1 MVFGRGKKNEEKQ
14 RAETTR
20 IRKEISLSEVNKIIE
35 DVKTIREK
43 TLITETKSIKN
54 KIAPNLVDLLK
65 ISKTLEKDNL
75 KVDDIDK
82 HLKILVLRGKSQL
95 ISTIKNEVIWRFNE
109 INSYDDALQFDKE
122 ISQILKKIGDV
133 LGRQSRVIHI
143 FAKKYANK
151 LKNILSALDSSVK
164 GLHIIL
170 ENHRKLDENIISISN
185 DFLRINQI
193 KEEQEKRKER
203 LNKLTES
210 INSQKTIIKSRND
223 DIEILK
229 ASNEYPEFLNI
240 KSDIEKLDPEKKQI
254 KNDMD
259 LQFTKIS
266 RPLGKYSYISSLDK
280 PQKNLME
287 KLIQNPFEVLNQ
299 ENKADVITIL
309 ELTRKGVETG
319 SVSVKDT
326 TKSLIQLDETIK
338 ILDNFIN
345 NISEFNSKR
354 TKLEDSLKIFN
365 SKDLDHRESELVRAL
380 NEKND
385 LEERI
390 QSIDNEISQNKKE
403 VPRLILEIESKL
415 GKVSSTQYTI
425 VQ

>member
-43 TLITETKSIKN
+43 TLIAETKSIKN

-95 ISTIKNEVIWRFNE
+95 ISIIKNEVIWRFNE

-229 ASNEYPEFLNI
+229 ASNEYSEFLNI
-240 KSDIEKLDPEKKQI
+240 KSDIEKLDPGKKQI

-280 PQKNLME
+280 HQKNLME
-287 KLIQNPFEVLNQ
+287 KLIQNPFGVLNQ

-309 ELTRKGVETG
+309 VLTRKAVETG

-338 ILDNFIN
+338 ILDDFIN
-345 NISEFNSKR
+345 NISGFNYCF
-354 TKLEDSLKIFN
+354 L
-365 SKDLDHRESELVRAL
+365 
-380 NEKND
+380 
-385 LEERI
+385 RI
-390 QSIDNEISQNKKE
+390 
-403 VPRLILEIESKL
+403 
-415 GKVSSTQYTI
+415 Y
-425 VQ
+425 

>member
-1 MVFGRGKKNEEKQ
+1 MVFGRGEKNEEKQ

-43 TLITETKSIKN
+43 TLIAETKSIKN

-95 ISTIKNEVIWRFNE
+95 ISIIKNEVIWKFNE

-151 LKNILSALDSSVK
+151 LKNTLSSIDSSVK

-185 DFLRINQI
+185 DFLRINQNN
-193 KEEQEKRKER
+193 EEQEKRKER

-229 ASNEYPEFLNI
+229 ASNEYSEFLNI
-240 KSDIEKLDPEKKQI
+240 KSDIEKLDPEKKQVKDYI
-254 KNDMD
+254 D
-259 LQFTKIS
+259 LQFAKIS
-266 RPLGKYSYISSLDK
+266 RPLGKYSYISALDK

-287 KLIQNPFEVLNQ
+287 KLIKNPFEVLNQ
-299 ENKADVITIL
+299 ENKADIITIL
-309 ELTRKGVETG
+309 ELTRKGVEAG

-354 TKLEDSLKIFN
+354 AKLEDSLKIFS

-385 LEERI
+385 LEARI
-390 QSIDNEISQNKKE
+390 KSIDNEISQNKKE
-403 VPRLILEIESKL
+403 IPRIILEIESKL
-415 GKVSSTQYTI
+415 GKVSATQYTI

>member
-1 MVFGRGKKNEEKQ
+1 MVFGRGKKKEEKQ
-14 RAETTR
+14 RTETTR

-35 DVKTIREK
+35 DFKTIREK

-54 KIAPNLVDLLK
+54 KIVSNLGDLLK

-95 ISTIKNEVIWRFNE
+95 ISTIKNEVIWKFNE
-109 INSYDDALQFDKE
+109 INSYDDVLKFDKQ

-151 LKNILSALDSSVK
+151 LKYTLSSIDSSVK

-170 ENHRKLDENIISISN
+170 ENHRKLNENIISISY
-185 DFLRINQI
+185 DFLGINQI

-203 LNKLTES
+203 VNKLTES
-210 INSQKTIIKSRND
+210 INSQKTVIKSRND

-229 ASNEYPEFLNI
+229 ASNEYSEFLNI
-240 KSDIEKLDPEKKQI
+240 KSDIEKLDPGKKQI
-254 KNDMD
+254 KNDID

-266 RPLGKYSYISSLDK
+266 RPLGKYGYISALDK

-287 KLIQNPFEVLNQ
+287 KLIKNPFEVLNQ
-299 ENKADVITIL
+299 ENKADIITIL
-309 ELTRKGVETG
+309 ESTRKGVEAG

-354 TKLEDSLKIFN
+354 AKLEDSLKIFN

-390 QSIDNEISQNKKE
+390 QNIDNEISQNKKE
-403 VPRLILEIESKL
+403 IPRLILEIESKL
-415 GKVSSTQYTI
+415 GKVSATQYTI

>member
-1 MVFGRGKKNEEKQ
+1 MVFGRGEKKEEKQ
-14 RAETTR
+14 RTKTTR

-35 DVKTIREK
+35 DFKTIREK

-54 KIAPNLVDLLK
+54 KIVSNLGDLLK

-95 ISTIKNEVIWRFNE
+95 ISIIKNEVIWIFNE
-109 INSYDDALQFDKE
+109 INSYDDVLKFDKQ

-151 LKNILSALDSSVK
+151 LKNTLSSIDSSVK

-170 ENHRKLDENIISISN
+170 ENHRKLNENIISISN
-185 DFLRINQI
+185 DFLGINQI

-203 LNKLTES
+203 VNKLTES
-210 INSQKTIIKSRND
+210 INSQKTVIKSRND

-229 ASNEYPEFLNI
+229 ASNEYSEFLNI

-254 KNDMD
+254 KNDID

-287 KLIQNPFEVLNQ
+287 KLIKNPFEVLNQ
-299 ENKADVITIL
+299 ENKADIITIL
-309 ELTRKGVETG
+309 ESTRKGVEAG

-354 TKLEDSLKIFN
+354 AKLEDSLKIFN

-390 QSIDNEISQNKKE
+390 QNIDNEISQNKKE
-403 VPRLILEIESKL
+403 IPRLILEIESKL
-415 GKVSSTQYTI
+415 GKVSATQYTI

>member
-1 MVFGRGKKNEEKQ
+1 MVFGRGKKKEEKQ
-14 RAETTR
+14 RTETTR

-35 DVKTIREK
+35 DFKTIREK

-54 KIAPNLVDLLK
+54 KIVSNLGDLLK

-95 ISTIKNEVIWRFNE
+95 ISTIKNEVIWKFNE
-109 INSYDDALQFDKE
+109 INSYDDVLKFDKQ

-151 LKNILSALDSSVK
+151 LKYTLSSIDSSVK

-170 ENHRKLDENIISISN
+170 ENHRKLNENIISISY
-185 DFLRINQI
+185 DFLGINQI

-203 LNKLTES
+203 VNKLTES
-210 INSQKTIIKSRND
+210 INSQKTVIKSRND

-229 ASNEYPEFLNI
+229 ASNEYSEFLNI
-240 KSDIEKLDPEKKQI
+240 KSDIEKLDPGKKQI
-254 KNDMD
+254 KNDID

-266 RPLGKYSYISSLDK
+266 RPLGKYGYISALDK

-287 KLIQNPFEVLNQ
+287 KLIKNPFEVLNQ
-299 ENKADVITIL
+299 ENKADIITIL
-309 ELTRKGVETG
+309 ESTRKGVEAG

-354 TKLEDSLKIFN
+354 AKLEDSLKIFY
-365 SKDLDHRESELVRAL
+365 SEDLDHRESELVKAL

-390 QSIDNEISQNKKE
+390 QNIDNEISQNKKE
-403 VPRLILEIESKL
+403 IPRLILEIESKL
-415 GKVSSTQYTI
+415 GKVSATQYTI

>member
-1 MVFGRGKKNEEKQ
+1 MVFGIGKKKEEKQ
-14 RAETTR
+14 RTETTR
-20 IRKEISLSEVNKIIE
+20 IRKEISLSEVNKIIK
-35 DVKTIREK
+35 DIKTIREK
-43 TLITETKSIKN
+43 TLIAETKSIKN
-54 KIAPNLVDLLK
+54 KIAPNLDDLLK

-95 ISTIKNEVIWRFNE
+95 ISIIKNEVIWRFNE

-143 FAKKYANK
+143 FAKKYADK
-151 LKNILSALDSSVK
+151 LKNILHALDSSVK

-170 ENHRKLDENIISISN
+170 ENHRRLDENIISISN

-203 LNKLTES
+203 LNKLSES

-229 ASNEYPEFLNI
+229 ASNEYSEFLNI
-240 KSDIEKLDPEKKQI
+240 KSDIEKLDPEKKQVKDYI
-254 KNDMD
+254 D
-259 LQFTKIS
+259 LQFAKIS

-287 KLIQNPFEVLNQ
+287 KLIKNPFEVLNQ
-299 ENKADVITIL
+299 ENKADIITIL
-309 ELTRKGVETG
+309 ELTRKGVEAG

-354 TKLEDSLKIFN
+354 AKLEDSLKIFS

-385 LEERI
+385 LEARI

-403 VPRLILEIESKL
+403 IPRLILEIESKL
-415 GKVSSTQYTI
+415 GKVSATQYTI

>member
-1 MVFGRGKKNEEKQ
+1 MVFGRDKKKEEKQ
-14 RAETTR
+14 RTKTTR

-35 DVKTIREK
+35 DFKTIREK

-54 KIAPNLVDLLK
+54 KIVSNLGDLLK

-95 ISTIKNEVIWRFNE
+95 ISTIKNEVVWIFNE
-109 INSYDDALQFDKE
+109 INSYDDVLKFDKQ

-151 LKNILSALDSSVK
+151 LKNTLSSIDSSVK

-170 ENHRKLDENIISISN
+170 ENHRKLNENIISISN
-185 DFLRINQI
+185 DFLGINQI

-203 LNKLTES
+203 VNKLTES
-210 INSQKTIIKSRND
+210 INSQKTVIKSRND

-229 ASNEYPEFLNI
+229 ASNEYSEFLNI

-254 KNDMD
+254 KNDID

-287 KLIQNPFEVLNQ
+287 KLIKNPFEVLNQ
-299 ENKADVITIL
+299 ENKADIITIL
-309 ELTRKGVETG
+309 ESTRKGVEAG

-354 TKLEDSLKIFN
+354 AKLEDSLKIFN

-390 QSIDNEISQNKKE
+390 QNIDNEISQNKKE
-403 VPRLILEIESKL
+403 IPRLILEIESKL
-415 GKVSSTQYTI
+415 GKVSATQYTI

>member
-1 MVFGRGKKNEEKQ
+1 MVFGIGKKKEEKQ
-14 RAETTR
+14 RIETTR
-20 IRKEISLSEVNKIIE
+20 IRKEISLSEVNKIIK
-35 DVKTIREK
+35 DIKTIREK
-43 TLITETKSIKN
+43 TLIAETKSIKN
-54 KIAPNLVDLLK
+54 RIAPNLDDLLK

-95 ISTIKNEVIWRFNE
+95 ISIIKNEVIWRFNE

-229 ASNEYPEFLNI
+229 ASNEYSEFLNI
-240 KSDIEKLDPEKKQI
+240 KSDIEKLDPEKKQVKDYI
-254 KNDMD
+254 D
-259 LQFTKIS
+259 LQFAKIS

-287 KLIQNPFEVLNQ
+287 KLIQNPFGVLNQ

-309 ELTRKGVETG
+309 ELTRKAVETG

-354 TKLEDSLKIFN
+354 AKLEDSLKIFS

-385 LEERI
+385 LEARI

-403 VPRLILEIESKL
+403 IPRIILEIESKL
-415 GKVSSTQYTI
+415 GKVSATQYTI

>member
-1 MVFGRGKKNEEKQ
+1 MVFGRDKKKEEKQ
-14 RAETTR
+14 RTKTTR

-35 DVKTIREK
+35 DFKTIREK

-54 KIAPNLVDLLK
+54 KIVSNLGDLLK

-95 ISTIKNEVIWRFNE
+95 ISIIKNEVIWIFNE
-109 INSYDDALQFDKE
+109 INSYDDVLKFDKQ

-151 LKNILSALDSSVK
+151 LKNTLSSIDSSVK

-170 ENHRKLDENIISISN
+170 ENHRKLNENIISISN
-185 DFLRINQI
+185 DFLGINQI

-203 LNKLTES
+203 VNKLTES
-210 INSQKTIIKSRND
+210 INSQKTVIKSRND

-229 ASNEYPEFLNI
+229 ASNEYSEFLNI

-254 KNDMD
+254 KNDID

-280 PQKNLME
+280 PQKKLME
-287 KLIQNPFEVLNQ
+287 KLIKNPFEVLNQ
-299 ENKADVITIL
+299 ENKADIITIL
-309 ELTRKGVETG
+309 ESTRKGVEAG

-354 TKLEDSLKIFN
+354 AKLEDSLKIFN

-390 QSIDNEISQNKKE
+390 QNIDNEISQNKKE
-403 VPRLILEIESKL
+403 IPRLILEIESKL
-415 GKVSSTQYTI
+415 GKVSATQYTI

>member
-14 RAETTR
+14 RVETTR
-20 IRKEISLSEVNKIIE
+20 IRKEISLSEVNKIIK
-35 DVKTIREK
+35 DIKTIREK
-43 TLITETKSIKN
+43 TLIAETKSIKN
-54 KIAPNLVDLLK
+54 KIAPNLDDLLK

-95 ISTIKNEVIWRFNE
+95 ISTIKNEVIWKFSE

-229 ASNEYPEFLNI
+229 ASNEYSEFLNI

-254 KNDMD
+254 KNNID
-259 LQFTKIS
+259 LQFAKIS

-287 KLIQNPFEVLNQ
+287 KLIKNPFEVLNQ
-299 ENKADVITIL
+299 ENKADIITIL
-309 ELTRKGVETG
+309 ELTRKGVEAG

-354 TKLEDSLKIFN
+354 AKLEDSLKIFN

-380 NEKND
+380 NEKTD
-385 LEERI
+385 LEARI

-403 VPRLILEIESKL
+403 IPRLILEIESKL
-415 GKVSSTQYTI
+415 GKVSATQYTI

>member
-1 MVFGRGKKNEEKQ
+1 MVFGRGKKKEEKQ
-14 RAETTR
+14 RTETTR

-35 DVKTIREK
+35 DFKTIREK

-54 KIAPNLVDLLK
+54 KIVSNLGDLLK

-95 ISTIKNEVIWRFNE
+95 ISIIKNEVIWIFNE
-109 INSYDDALQFDKE
+109 INSYDDVLKFDKQ

-151 LKNILSALDSSVK
+151 LKNTLYSIDSSVK

-170 ENHRKLDENIISISN
+170 ENHRKLNENIISISN
-185 DFLRINQI
+185 DFLGINQI

-203 LNKLTES
+203 VNKLTES
-210 INSQKTIIKSRND
+210 INSQKTVIKSRND

-229 ASNEYPEFLNI
+229 ASNEYSEFLNI

-254 KNDMD
+254 KNDID

-280 PQKNLME
+280 PQKKLME
-287 KLIQNPFEVLNQ
+287 KLIKNPFEVLNQ
-299 ENKADVITIL
+299 ENKADIITIL
-309 ELTRKGVETG
+309 ESTRKGVEAG

-354 TKLEDSLKIFN
+354 AKLEDSLKIFN

-390 QSIDNEISQNKKE
+390 QNIDNEISQNKKE
-403 VPRLILEIESKL
+403 IPRLILEIESKL
-415 GKVSSTQYTI
+415 GKVSATQYTI

>member
-1 MVFGRGKKNEEKQ
+1 MVFGIGKKKEEKQ
-14 RAETTR
+14 RIETTR
-20 IRKEISLSEVNKIIE
+20 IRKEISLSEVNKIIK
-35 DVKTIREK
+35 DIKTIREK
-43 TLITETKSIKN
+43 TLIAETKSIKN
-54 KIAPNLVDLLK
+54 KIAPNLDDLLK

-95 ISTIKNEVIWRFNE
+95 ISTIKNEVIWKFSE

-193 KEEQEKRKER
+193 KEEQEKRKKR
-203 LNKLTES
+203 LNQLTES
-210 INSQKTIIKSRND
+210 INSQKAIIKSRND

-229 ASNEYPEFLNI
+229 ASNEYSEFLNI
-240 KSDIEKLDPEKKQI
+240 KSDIEKLDPEKKQVKDYI
-254 KNDMD
+254 D
-259 LQFTKIS
+259 LQFAKIS

-280 PQKNLME
+280 PQKKLME
-287 KLIQNPFEVLNQ
+287 KLIKNPFEVLNQ
-299 ENKADVITIL
+299 ENKADIITIL
-309 ELTRKGVETG
+309 ELTRKGVEAG

-354 TKLEDSLKIFN
+354 AKLEDSLKIFS

-385 LEERI
+385 LEARI
-390 QSIDNEISQNKKE
+390 KSIDNEISQNKKE

-415 GKVSSTQYTI
+415 GKISATQYTI

>member
-1 MVFGRGKKNEEKQ
+1 MVFGIGKKKEEKQ
-14 RAETTR
+14 RTETTH
-20 IRKEISLSEVNKIIE
+20 IKKEISLSEVNKIIE
-35 DVKTIREK
+35 DIKTIREK
-43 TLITETKSIKN
+43 TLIADTKSIKN
-54 KIAPNLVDLLK
+54 KIAPNLDDLLK
-65 ISKTLEKDNL
+65 ISKTLGKDNL

-95 ISTIKNEVIWRFNE
+95 ISTVKNEVVWKFSE

-151 LKNILSALDSSVK
+151 LKNILSTLDSSVK

-170 ENHRKLDENIISISN
+170 ENHRRLDENIISISN

-193 KEEQEKRKER
+193 KEEQEKSKER

-210 INSQKTIIKSRND
+210 INSQKTIIKSRNED
-223 DIEILK
+223 VEILK
-229 ASNEYPEFLNI
+229 ASNEYSEFLNI

-254 KNDMD
+254 KNYID
-259 LQFTKIS
+259 LQFAKIS

-280 PQKNLME
+280 PQKKLMM
-287 KLIQNPFEVLNQ
+287 KLIENPFEVLNQ
-299 ENKADVITIL
+299 ENKSDIITIL
-309 ELTRKGVETG
+309 ELTRKGVKAG

-326 TKSLIQLDETIK
+326 TKSLNQLDEIIK

-354 TKLEDSLKIFN
+354 AKLEDSLKIFN
-365 SKDLDHRESELVRAL
+365 SKDLDHRESELVSAL

-385 LEERI
+385 LEARV
-390 QSIDNEISQNKKE
+390 QNIDNEISQNKKE
-403 VPRLILEIESKL
+403 IPRLILEIESKL
-415 GKVSSTQYTI
+415 GKVSSAQYTI
-425 VQ
+425 IQ

>member
-1 MVFGRGKKNEEKQ
+1 MVFGRGKKKEEKQ
-14 RAETTR
+14 RTETTR

-35 DVKTIREK
+35 DFKTIREK

-54 KIAPNLVDLLK
+54 KIVSNLGDLLK

-95 ISTIKNEVIWRFNE
+95 ISTIKNEVIWIFNE
-109 INSYDDALQFDKE
+109 INSYDDVLKFDKQ

-151 LKNILSALDSSVK
+151 LKNTLSSIDSSVK

-170 ENHRKLDENIISISN
+170 ENHRKLNENIISISN
-185 DFLRINQI
+185 DFLGINQI

-203 LNKLTES
+203 VNKLTES
-210 INSQKTIIKSRND
+210 INSQKTVIKSRND

-229 ASNEYPEFLNI
+229 ASNEYSEFLNI

-254 KNDMD
+254 KNDID

-280 PQKNLME
+280 PQKKLME
-287 KLIQNPFEVLNQ
+287 KLIKNPFEVLNQ
-299 ENKADVITIL
+299 ENKADIITIL
-309 ELTRKGVETG
+309 ESTRKGVEAG

-354 TKLEDSLKIFN
+354 AKLEDSLKIFN

-390 QSIDNEISQNKKE
+390 QNIDNEISQNKKE
-403 VPRLILEIESKL
+403 IPRLILEIESKL
-415 GKVSSTQYTI
+415 GKVSATQYTI

>member
-1 MVFGRGKKNEEKQ
+1 MVFGIGKKKEEKQ
-14 RAETTR
+14 RTETTR
-20 IRKEISLSEVNKIIE
+20 IRKEISLSEVNKIIK
-35 DVKTIREK
+35 DIKTIREK
-43 TLITETKSIKN
+43 TLIAETKSIKN
-54 KIAPNLVDLLK
+54 KIAPNLDDLLK

-95 ISTIKNEVIWRFNE
+95 ISTIKNEVIWKFSE

-151 LKNILSALDSSVK
+151 LKNILHTLDYSVK

-170 ENHRKLDENIISISN
+170 ENHRRLDENIISISN

-193 KEEQEKRKER
+193 KEEQEKRKKR
-203 LNKLTES
+203 LNQLTES

-229 ASNEYPEFLNI
+229 ASNEYSEFLNI
-240 KSDIEKLDPEKKQI
+240 KSDIEKLNPEKKQI
-254 KNDMD
+254 KNDID
-259 LQFTKIS
+259 LQFAKIS

-287 KLIQNPFEVLNQ
+287 KLIKNPFEVLNQ
-299 ENKADVITIL
+299 ENKADIITIL
-309 ELTRKGVETG
+309 ELTRKGVKAG

-354 TKLEDSLKIFN
+354 AKLEDSLKIFN

-385 LEERI
+385 LEARV

-403 VPRLILEIESKL
+403 IPRLILEIESKL
-415 GKVSSTQYTI
+415 GKVSATQYTI
-425 VQ
+425 VH